1 LSSRQRRKRFPR
13 REDQFQLGT
22 LLRLFKDAMM
32 QSEGGTSKAYSFW
45 FSLFP
50 LYFVVFFVGAA
61 LSIILPSVAPYL
73 KQVRIA

>member
-1 LSSRQRRKRFPR
+1 
-13 REDQFQLGT
+13 
-22 LLRLFKDAMM
+22 M